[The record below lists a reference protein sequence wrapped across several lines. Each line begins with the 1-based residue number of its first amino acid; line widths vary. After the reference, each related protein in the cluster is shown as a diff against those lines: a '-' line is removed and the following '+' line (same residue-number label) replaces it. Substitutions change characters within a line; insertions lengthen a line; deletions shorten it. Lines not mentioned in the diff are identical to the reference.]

1 MADNSPY
8 MLPTPIPHQ
17 KDDTQENEFIT
28 KKTEII
34 LRRVWS
40 VDKYLS
46 PTSNLTVSG
55 MQDATSAK
63 WTCLKR
69 QSDHSSSS
77 STVQHITTYSLN
89 EILSSGLIVL
99 STKAIEYQKHQQ
111 QAWRTH
117 SPPAFWVVGKVV
129 QETPKT

>member
-17 KDDTQENEFIT
+17 KDDTQENELLIT

-40 VDKYLS
+40 VDQYLS
-46 PTSNLTVSG
+46 LTSNLTVSG

-63 WTCLKR
+63 RTCLKR

-77 STVQHITTYSLN
+77 STVQHTSTYSLN

-99 STKAIEYQKHQQ
+99 STKATDYQKHQQ
-111 QAWRTH
+111 QA
-117 SPPAFWVVGKVV
+117 
-129 QETPKT
+129 